1 MNLMDSFF
9 PENTQ
14 KSQPAN
20 NSKSEMLLGNEEN
33 IIHNYGAIPT
43 NPTKNDV
50 IELAH
55 NAGNLEGDIELLK
68 LWSEQSLNAQTSA
81 LTALDV
87 RTNHASQSMKN
98 EQQYRKKIAKH
109 GKNISTH
116 RLINQVTQTNYD
128 GFQNALNSANE
139 TIAL

>member
-1 MNLMDSFF
+1 MSLMDSFF
-9 PENTQ
+9 PENN
-14 KSQPAN
+14 KSSQVTN
-20 NSKSEMLLGNEEN
+20 NSKTEMLLGNEEN
-33 IIHNYGAIPT
+33 ILSNYGSIPK
-43 NPTKNDV
+43 NVTKDDV
-50 IELAH
+50 LTIAKDT
-55 NAGNLEGDIELLK
+55 GNLEGDIELMR

-98 EQQYRKKIAKH
+98 EQQYKKKIAKH

-116 RLINQVTQTNYD
+116 RLVNQVTQTNYD
-128 GFQNALNSANE
+128 GFQSALNNANE

>member
-1 MNLMDSFF
+1 MSLMDSIFS
-9 PENTQ
+9 EINQ
-14 KSQPAN
+14 KSQTGN

-33 IIHNYGAIPT
+33 IIHNYGVIPI

-50 IELAH
+50 LEIAH
-55 NAGNLEGDIELLK
+55 NTGNLEGDIELLK
-68 LWSEQSLNAQTSA
+68 IWSEQSLNAQTSA

-87 RTNHASQSMKN
+87 RISHAAQSMKN
-98 EQQYRKKIAKH
+98 EQSYKKKIAKH

-116 RLINQVTQTNYD
+116 RLTNQVTQTNFD
-128 GFQNALNSANE
+128 GFQSALNSAQE

>member
-1 MNLMDSFF
+1 MNNMDSVF
-9 PENTQ
+9 PENV
-14 KSQPAN
+14 KNSHPAN
-20 NSKSEMLLGNEEN
+20 NSKSEMLLGNEES

-43 NPTKNDV
+43 NLNKNDV
-50 IELAH
+50 LELAR
-55 NAGNLEGDIELLK
+55 NTGNLEGDIELLK

-87 RTNHASQSMKN
+87 RINHASQSMKN
-98 EQQYRKKIAKH
+98 EQQYKKKIAKH

-116 RLINQVTQTNYD
+116 RLVNQVTQTNFD
-128 GFQNALNSANE
+128 GFQNALNAANE

>member
-1 MNLMDSFF
+1 MDSIFS
-9 PENTQ
+9 EINQ
-14 KSQPAN
+14 KSPSAN

-55 NAGNLEGDIELLK
+55 NTGNLEGDIELLK

-87 RTNHASQSMKN
+87 RVNHASQSMKN
-98 EQQYRKKIAKH
+98 EQQYKKKIAKH
-109 GKNISTH
+109 GKNISSH
-116 RLINQVTQTNYD
+116 RLVNQVTQTNYD
-128 GFQNALNSANE
+128 GFQSALNSANE

>member
-1 MNLMDSFF
+1 MDSIF
-9 PENTQ
+9 PE
-14 KSQPAN
+14 KSESVN
-20 NSKSEMLLGNEEN
+20 SSKSEILLGNEES
-33 IIHNYGAIPT
+33 IINSCSAIPT

-55 NAGNLEGDIELLK
+55 NAGKLEGDVELMR

-81 LTALDV
+81 LTALDI

-98 EQQYRKKIAKH
+98 EQSYKKKIAKH
-109 GKNISTH
+109 GKNISSH
-116 RLINQVTQTNYD
+116 RLVNQVTQVNHD
-128 GFQNALNSANE
+128 GFQVALNSANE

>member
-1 MNLMDSFF
+1 MNLMDSIF
-9 PENTQ
+9 PENNQ
-14 KSQPAN
+14 KSQVTN
-20 NSKSEMLLGNEEN
+20 NSTSEILLGNEEK
-33 IIHNYGAIPT
+33 IINNYGAIPT

-50 IELAH
+50 IELARS
-55 NAGNLEGDIELLK
+55 AGNLEGDIELLK

-98 EQQYRKKIAKH
+98 EQQYKKKIAKH

-116 RLINQVTQTNYD
+116 RLVNQVTQTNYD
-128 GFQNALNSANE
+128 GFQSALNSANE

>member
-9 PENTQ
+9 PENT
-14 KSQPAN
+14 KSSQPAN
-20 NSKSEMLLGNEEN
+20 NSKSEMLLGNEES
-33 IIHNYGAIPT
+33 IISNYGAIPT

-55 NAGNLEGDIELLK
+55 NAGNLEGDIALMQ

-81 LTALDV
+81 LSALDI

-98 EQQYRKKIAKH
+98 EQQYKKKIAKH

-116 RLINQVTQTNYD
+116 RLVNQVTQTNYD
-128 GFQNALNSANE
+128 GFTSALNAANE